1 MTLTVEPGDP
11 RDPAASALLKESH
24 ALMARLFPP
33 EDNFFL
39 DINALCA
46 PHIAFFVA
54 RRGGVT
60 LGTAALA
67 DRRDQGGTYGEVK
80 SMFVAETARG
90 LGVGAALLARLEA
103 EARARGLPALLLET
117 GNLLHA
123 AHRLYARA
131 GFTKRGPFG
140 SYPNAASSLF
150 MEKRLG

>member
-1 MTLTVEPGDP
+1 MSVTVEPGDP
-11 RDPAASALLKESH
+11 RAPEATALLRQSQ
-24 ALMARLFPP
+24 ALMRALFPP

-39 DINALCA
+39 DIEALAA

-54 RRGGVT
+54 RRGPDT

-67 DRRDQGGTYGEVK
+67 DKGSFGEVK
-80 SMFVAETARG
+80 SMFVAEAARG

-103 EARARGLPALLLET
+103 EARARGLSALMLET

-131 GFTKRGPFG
+131 GFTARGPFG
-140 SYPNAASSLF
+140 DYPDARSSLF
-150 MEKRLG
+150 MEKRLV